1 MFLHLHST
9 LGRVLAIQPVV
20 DAVFDFDVIFDVED
34 QIRVFEVLVS
44 SLGLMWVG
52 FL

>member
-9 LGRVLAIQPVV
+9 VGRVLAIEPVV
-20 DAVFDFDVIFDVED
+20 DAVFDFDVVFDVEH
-34 QIRVFEVLVS
+34 QIRVFKILIT